1 MAEVFGLRGDRPGD
15 AVDGQVPGQ
24 QPAGAPPA
32 GGASGEGGGRVA
44 GGVQE
49 VRGAEVVIVAM
60 PARPARTHPHPPRR
74 TALNGGRRNT
84 TLHKSPGLPDS

>member
-15 AVDGQVPGQ
+15 AADGQVPGQ

-60 PARPARTHPHPPRR
+60 PAPPAPHAPAPAQAEPRS
-74 TALNGGRRNT
+74 TGRRNT